1 MAIGYLTMHFTFV
14 SLFLNMR
21 TMGSKFWLGATVLIS
36 STFSF
41 LLALATVDYLGV
53 PINMVLMSEGLPF
66 LVVTVGFEKPFML
79 TKAVLQGKT
88 SSVTRSTKDNVTD
101 AVRDKGPVIV
111 RDYLVEIAVLA
122 LGAASGVRGLR
133 QFCFL
138 AAWILG
144 WDCVLLF
151 TFYTAILSIKLEVS
165 PIPLTTLTF
174 QINRIKR
181 HTDIRKTLQEEGI
194 SYTTAESVAAADD
207 RDKNSKPHPSQFD
220 TRGQGSTFLNF
231 FGPKIRD
238 STVTRFK
245 LFMVSSFGISS

>member
-1 MAIGYLTMHFTFV
+1 MVIGYLTMHFTFV

-79 TKAVLQGKT
+79 TKAVLQGK
-88 SSVTRSTKDNVTD
+88 SSSISRPTKDNVID
-101 AVRDKGPVIV
+101 AVREKGPIIV

-144 WDCVLLF
+144 WDCILLF
-151 TFYTAILSIKLEVS
+151 TFYTAILSIKLEVALH
-165 PIPLTTLTF
+165 IRPL
-174 QINRIKR
+174 
-181 HTDIRKTLQEEGI
+181 
-194 SYTTAESVAAADD
+194 
-207 RDKNSKPHPSQFD
+207 
-220 TRGQGSTFLNF
+220 
-231 FGPKIRD
+231 
-238 STVTRFK
+238 
-245 LFMVSSFGISS
+245 

>member
-1 MAIGYLTMHFTFV
+1 MVIGYLTMHFTFV

-21 TMGSKFWLGATVLIS
+21 TMGSKFWLGATVLVS

-41 LLALATVDYLGV
+41 LLALATVNHLGV

-79 TKAVLQGKT
+79 TKAVLQGKS
-88 SSVTRSTKDNVTD
+88 SSVNRPTKDNVVD
-101 AVRDKGPVIV
+101 AVREKGPIIV
-111 RDYLVEIAVLA
+111 RDYLIEIAVLA

-151 TFYTAILSIKLEVS
+151 TFYTSILSIKLEVILKS
-165 PIPLTTLTF
+165 ISLA
-174 QINRIKR
+174 
-181 HTDIRKTLQEEGI
+181 DIR
-194 SYTTAESVAAADD
+194 
-207 RDKNSKPHPSQFD
+207 
-220 TRGQGSTFLNF
+220 
-231 FGPKIRD
+231 
-238 STVTRFK
+238 
-245 LFMVSSFGISS
+245 

>member
-1 MAIGYLTMHFTFV
+1 MHFTFV

-21 TMGSKFWLGATVLIS
+21 KLGSKFWLGTTVLIS

-41 LLALATVDYLGV
+41 CLALATVEYLGV
-53 PINMVLMSEGLPF
+53 PMNMVLLSEGLPF

-88 SSVTRSTKDNVTD
+88 SSINRPTKDNVID
-101 AVRDKGPVIV
+101 AVREKGLVIV
-111 RDYLVEIAVLA
+111 RDYIVEIAVLA

-144 WDCVLLF
+144 WDCILLF

-165 PIPLTTLTF
+165 FRQQP
-174 QINRIKR
+174 
-181 HTDIRKTLQEEGI
+181 
-194 SYTTAESVAAADD
+194 Y
-207 RDKNSKPHPSQFD
+207 
-220 TRGQGSTFLNF
+220 
-231 FGPKIRD
+231 
-238 STVTRFK
+238 
-245 LFMVSSFGISS
+245 

>member
-1 MAIGYLTMHFTFV
+1 MVIGYVTMHFTFV

-21 TMGSKFWLGATVLIS
+21 TMGSKFWLGATVLVS

-41 LLALATVDYLGV
+41 LLALATVNYLGV

-79 TKAVLQGKT
+79 TKAVLQGRS
-88 SSVTRSTKDNVTD
+88 SSVTRPTKDNVTD
-101 AVRDKGPVIV
+101 AVREKGPIIV

-151 TFYTAILSIKLEVS
+151 TFYTAILSIKLEVCRHMEES
-165 PIPLTTLTF
+165 D
-174 QINRIKR
+174 NRSIGLKGILLLGRHCKR
-181 HTDIRKTLQEEGI
+181 RESHTEQQNRWLPPTIEIRNQLVRLITILEPQVRR
-194 SYTTAESVAAADD
+194 S
-207 RDKNSKPHPSQFD
+207 
-220 TRGQGSTFLNF
+220 
-231 FGPKIRD
+231 
-238 STVTRFK
+238 
-245 LFMVSSFGISS
+245 

>member
-1 MAIGYLTMHFTFV
+1 MIIGYLTMHFTFV

-21 TMGSKFWLGATVLIS
+21 TTGSKFWLGATVLVS

-41 LLALATVDYLGV
+41 LLALATVNYLGV

-79 TKAVLQGKT
+79 TKAVLKGK
-88 SSVTRSTKDNVTD
+88 SSSINRPTKDNVVD
-101 AVRDKGPVIV
+101 AVKEKGPVIL
-111 RDYLVEIAVLA
+111 RDYLIEIAVLA

-151 TFYTAILSIKLEVS
+151 TFYTAILSIKLEVR
-165 PIPLTTLTF
+165 PLLVS
-174 QINRIKR
+174 
-181 HTDIRKTLQEEGI
+181 LI
-194 SYTTAESVAAADD
+194 SDQS
-207 RDKNSKPHPSQFD
+207 H
-220 TRGQGSTFLNF
+220 
-231 FGPKIRD
+231 
-238 STVTRFK
+238 
-245 LFMVSSFGISS
+245 

>member
-1 MAIGYLTMHFTFV
+1 MVIGYLTMHFTFV

-21 TMGSKFWLGATVLIS
+21 TMGSKFWLAATVLVS

-41 LLALATVDYLGV
+41 LLALATVNYLGV

-79 TKAVLQGKT
+79 TKAVLQSAS
-88 SSVTRSTKDNVTD
+88 SSVTRPTKDNVTD
-101 AVRDKGPVIV
+101 AVREKGPVII

-165 PIPLTTLTF
+165 LPRAFTDSDQSHQEAYFNSQGLARRGTVVSSS
-174 QINRIKR
+174 RIR
-181 HTDIRKTLQEEGI
+181 CSGRRSRQE
-194 SYTTAESVAAADD
+194 SSPSVAI
-207 RDKNSKPHPSQFD
+207 
-220 TRGQGSTFLNF
+220 
-231 FGPKIRD
+231 PK
-238 STVTRFK
+238 
-245 LFMVSSFGISS
+245 

>member
-1 MAIGYLTMHFTFV
+1 MVIGYLTMHFTFI

-79 TKAVLQGKT
+79 TKSVLQGRT
-88 SSVTRSTKDNVTD
+88 SSISRPTKDNVTD
-101 AVRDKGPVIV
+101 AVREKGPVIV

-151 TFYTAILSIKLEVS
+151 TFYTAILSIKLEVQS
-165 PIPLTTLTF
+165 LSLVLLTILDQSYQETYCYPEDLARGGDVLQNCRFCGCCKRSRQELGYQVFPLRNYHTKHDIP
-174 QINRIKR
+174 
-181 HTDIRKTLQEEGI
+181 
-194 SYTTAESVAAADD
+194 
-207 RDKNSKPHPSQFD
+207 
-220 TRGQGSTFLNF
+220 
-231 FGPKIRD
+231 
-238 STVTRFK
+238 
-245 LFMVSSFGISS
+245 

>member
-1 MAIGYLTMHFTFV
+1 MHFTFV

-41 LLALATVDYLGV
+41 LLALATVSYLGV
-53 PINMVLMSEGLPF
+53 PINMILMSEGLPF

-79 TKAVLQGKT
+79 TKAVLQGT
-88 SSVTRSTKDNVTD
+88 SSSATRSTKDYVTD
-101 AVRDKGPVIV
+101 AVREKGPTII
-111 RDYLVEIAVLA
+111 RDYFVEIAVLA

-151 TFYTAILSIKLEVS
+151 TFYTSILSIKLEVS
-165 PIPLTTLTF
+165 PQSLIINFRLIASNDIPRLGKHCKRKEFLTERPSLLLLPMTE
-174 QINRIKR
+174 IRNRVLLR
-181 HTDIRKTLQEEGI
+181 
-194 SYTTAESVAAADD
+194 
-207 RDKNSKPHPSQFD
+207 PP
-220 TRGQGSTFLNF
+220 
-231 FGPKIRD
+231 
-238 STVTRFK
+238 
-245 LFMVSSFGISS
+245 

>member
-1 MAIGYLTMHFTFV
+1 MVIGYLTMHFTFV

-138 AAWILG
+138 ATWILT

-151 TFYTAILSIKLEVS
+151 TFYTAVLSIKLE
-165 PIPLTTLTF
+165 
-174 QINRIKR
+174 INRIKR
-181 HTDIRKTLQEEGI
+181 HTSIRKTLQEEGI
-194 SYTTAESVAAADD
+194 SYRTAESIAAANDHEHKVWKEFE
-207 RDKNSKPHPSQFD
+207 RDFE
-220 TRGQGSTFLNF
+220 G
-231 FGPKIRD
+231 
-238 STVTRFK
+238 
-245 LFMVSSFGISS
+245 

>member
-1 MAIGYLTMHFTFV
+1 MLIGYLTMHFTFL

-21 TMGSKFWLGATVLIS
+21 TVGSKFWLGAMVLIS

-41 LLALATVDYLGV
+41 LLALATVDYFGA

-66 LVVTVGFEKPFML
+66 LVVTIGFEKPFLL
-79 TKAVLQGKT
+79 TKAVLHG
-88 SSVTRSTKDNVTD
+88 VNLVNRPTKDNVTD
-101 AVRDKGPVIV
+101 AVREKGPIIV

-151 TFYTAILSIKLEVS
+151 TFYTAILSIKLEV
-165 PIPLTTLTF
+165 
-174 QINRIKR
+174 
-181 HTDIRKTLQEEGI
+181 
-194 SYTTAESVAAADD
+194 
-207 RDKNSKPHPSQFD
+207 
-220 TRGQGSTFLNF
+220 
-231 FGPKIRD
+231 
-238 STVTRFK
+238 
-245 LFMVSSFGISS
+245 

>member
-1 MAIGYLTMHFTFV
+1 MVIGYLTMHFTFV

-41 LLALATVDYLGV
+41 LLALATVSYLGV
-53 PINMVLMSEGLPF
+53 PINMILMSEGLPF

-79 TKAVLQGKT
+79 TKAVLQGT
-88 SSVTRSTKDNVTD
+88 SSSTTRSTKDCVTD
-101 AVRDKGPVIV
+101 AVREKGPVII

-151 TFYTAILSIKLEVS
+151 TFYTSILSIKLEV
-165 PIPLTTLTF
+165 LL
-174 QINRIKR
+174 
-181 HTDIRKTLQEEGI
+181 
-194 SYTTAESVAAADD
+194 
-207 RDKNSKPHPSQFD
+207 
-220 TRGQGSTFLNF
+220 
-231 FGPKIRD
+231 
-238 STVTRFK
+238 
-245 LFMVSSFGISS
+245 

>member
-1 MAIGYLTMHFTFV
+1 MVIGYLTMHFTFV

-21 TMGSKFWLGATVLIS
+21 TMGSKFWLGATVLVS

-41 LLALATVDYLGV
+41 LLALATVNYLGV

-79 TKAVLQGKT
+79 TKAVLQGAS
-88 SSVTRSTKDNVTD
+88 SSVTRPTKDNVTD
-101 AVRDKGPVIV
+101 AVRAKGPIIV

-165 PIPLTTLTF
+165 SDQDVADNRSIVSNDILQFEKLCKRRECRTEQRSLWQLQTTEIRNLFRSRRFWIQRPLA
-174 QINRIKR
+174 R
-181 HTDIRKTLQEEGI
+181 
-194 SYTTAESVAAADD
+194 
-207 RDKNSKPHPSQFD
+207 
-220 TRGQGSTFLNF
+220 
-231 FGPKIRD
+231 
-238 STVTRFK
+238 RF
-245 LFMVSSFGISS
+245 

>member
-1 MAIGYLTMHFTFV
+1 MVIGYVTMHFTFV

-21 TMGSKFWLGATVLIS
+21 TMGSKFWLGATVLCS

-41 LLALATVDYLGV
+41 LLALATVNYLGW

-79 TKAVLQGKT
+79 TKAVLQGASS
-88 SSVTRSTKDNVTD
+88 SSVTRPTKDNVTD
-101 AVRDKGPVIV
+101 AVREKGPIII

-122 LGAASGVRGLR
+122 LGAVSGVRGLR

-165 PIPLTTLTF
+165 TVLNMKLTVD
-174 QINRIKR
+174 Q
-181 HTDIRKTLQEEGI
+181 
-194 SYTTAESVAAADD
+194 SYQATYVD
-207 RDKNSKPHPSQFD
+207 
-220 TRGQGSTFLNF
+220 
-231 FGPKIRD
+231 
-238 STVTRFK
+238 
-245 LFMVSSFGISS
+245 

>member
-1 MAIGYLTMHFTFV
+1 MVIGYLTMHFTFV

-41 LLALATVDYLGV
+41 LLALATVSYLGV
-53 PINMVLMSEGLPF
+53 PINMILMSEGLPF

-79 TKAVLQGKT
+79 TKAVLQGT
-88 SSVTRSTKDNVTD
+88 SSSVTRPTKDYVTD
-101 AVRDKGPVIV
+101 AVREKGPVII

-151 TFYTAILSIKLEVS
+151 TFYTSILSIKLEVKHH
-165 PIPLTTLTF
+165 
-174 QINRIKR
+174 R
-181 HTDIRKTLQEEGI
+181 
-194 SYTTAESVAAADD
+194 YTADS
-207 RDKNSKPHPSQFD
+207 RLIALND
-220 TRGQGSTFLNF
+220 TRLSG
-231 FGPKIRD
+231 
-238 STVTRFK
+238 K
-245 LFMVSSFGISS
+245 LFKRRASHIGRQSRLLLPVTGI

>member
-1 MAIGYLTMHFTFV
+1 MVIGYLTMHFTFV

-41 LLALATVDYLGV
+41 LLALATVSYLGV
-53 PINMVLMSEGLPF
+53 PINMILMSEGLPF

-79 TKAVLQGKT
+79 TKAVLQGT
-88 SSVTRSTKDNVTD
+88 SSSVTRPTKDYVTD
-101 AVRDKGPVIV
+101 AVREKGPVII

-151 TFYTAILSIKLEVS
+151 TFYTSILSIKLEVKH
-165 PIPLTTLTF
+165 
-174 QINRIKR
+174 R
-181 HTDIRKTLQEEGI
+181 
-194 SYTTAESVAAADD
+194 YYAADS
-207 RDKNSKPHPSQFD
+207 RLIA
-220 TRGQGSTFLNF
+220 LNA
-231 FGPKIRD
+231 IRL
-238 STVTRFK
+238 SGK
-245 LFMVSSFGISS
+245 LFKRRASRIERQSQLLLPVTGI

>member
-1 MAIGYLTMHFTFV
+1 MVIGYVTMHFTFV

-53 PINMVLMSEGLPF
+53 PINMVLLSEGLPF

-79 TKAVLQGKT
+79 TKAVLMGK
-88 SSVTRSTKDNVTD
+88 SSSLARPTKDMVND
-101 AVRDKGPVIV
+101 AVRERGPRIV
-111 RDYLVEIAVLA
+111 RDYAVEIAVLA

-151 TFYTAILSIKLEVS
+151 TFYTAILSIKLEVTS
-165 PIPLTTLTF
+165 PFCRIPLTCAD
-174 QINRIKR
+174 QSY
-181 HTDIRKTLQEEGI
+181 QETYGY
-194 SYTTAESVAAADD
+194 SKDATGR
-207 RDKNSKPHPSQFD
+207 RDFVSDS
-220 TRGQGSTFLNF
+220 
-231 FGPKIRD
+231 RD
-238 STVTRFK
+238 GCLGF
-245 LFMVSSFGISS
+245 

>member
-1 MAIGYLTMHFTFV
+1 MVIGYVTMHFTFV

-21 TMGSKFWLGATVLIS
+21 TMGSKFWLGATVLCS

-79 TKAVLQGKT
+79 TKAVLQGT
-88 SSVTRSTKDNVTD
+88 SSSVTRPTKDYVTD
-101 AVRDKGPVIV
+101 AVREKGPVII

-144 WDCVLLF
+144 WDCLLLF
-151 TFYTAILSIKLEVS
+151 TFYVAILSIKLEVKQFPYS
-165 PIPLTTLTF
+165 LLIV

-181 HTDIRKTLQEEGI
+181 HTSIRKTLQEEGM
-194 SYTTAESVAAADD
+194 SYKSAESVAAAND
-207 RDKNSKPHPSQFD
+207 RDNSA
-220 TRGQGSTFLNF
+220 
-231 FGPKIRD
+231 
-238 STVTRFK
+238 
-245 LFMVSSFGISS
+245 VSDLSALDVKASS

>member
-1 MAIGYLTMHFTFV
+1 MAIPKSWTDVFAYSGTPCGTPLFPSGLTFLKNAPTIDIVIMVIGYLTMHFTFV

-53 PINMVLMSEGLPF
+53 PINMVLLSEGLPF
-66 LVVTVGFEKPFML
+66 LVVTVGFEKPFLL
-79 TKAVLQGKT
+79 TKAVLLGK
-88 SSVTRSTKDNVTD
+88 SSSLSRPTKDNVND
-101 AVRDKGPVIV
+101 AVREKGPRIV

-151 TFYTAILSIKLEVS
+151 TFYTAILSIKLEV
-165 PIPLTTLTF
+165 
-174 QINRIKR
+174 
-181 HTDIRKTLQEEGI
+181 H
-194 SYTTAESVAAADD
+194 
-207 RDKNSKPHPSQFD
+207 
-220 TRGQGSTFLNF
+220 
-231 FGPKIRD
+231 KIR
-238 STVTRFK
+238 VLRWY
-245 LFMVSSFGISS
+245 

>member
-1 MAIGYLTMHFTFV
+1 MVIGYLTMHFTFI

-21 TMGSKFWLGATVLIS
+21 TMGSKFWLGATVLVS

-41 LLALATVDYLGV
+41 LLALSIVNYLGV

-79 TKAVLQGKT
+79 TKAVLHGK
-88 SSVTRSTKDNVTD
+88 SSSINRPTKDNVVD
-101 AVRDKGPVIV
+101 AVKEKGPIII
-111 RDYLVEIAVLA
+111 RDYLIEISVLA

-151 TFYTAILSIKLEVS
+151 TFYTAILSIKLEV
-165 PIPLTTLTF
+165 
-174 QINRIKR
+174 
-181 HTDIRKTLQEEGI
+181 H
-194 SYTTAESVAAADD
+194 
-207 RDKNSKPHPSQFD
+207 
-220 TRGQGSTFLNF
+220 
-231 FGPKIRD
+231 
-238 STVTRFK
+238 
-245 LFMVSSFGISS
+245 